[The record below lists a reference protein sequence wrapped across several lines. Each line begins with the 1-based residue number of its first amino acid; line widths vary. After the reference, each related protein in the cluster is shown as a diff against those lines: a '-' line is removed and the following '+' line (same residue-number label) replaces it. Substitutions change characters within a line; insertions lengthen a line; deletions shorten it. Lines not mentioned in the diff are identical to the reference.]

1 MKLCSSTLNL
11 ATASQIRELPIAV
24 QFYRRGKKWKAWE
37 ATNRIPAI
45 NNYASE
51 ISMSEVSPAVQRST
65 LGLHS
70 LEQYEP
76 LIGAA
81 TVERIAKKAK
91 RVRTMRVA
99 HVSSTF
105 YGGGVTELL
114 TPLTLMMNAIGIE
127 TDWHLIQ
134 GTPGYFGCTKMLH
147 NTLQGESAEFSD
159 TERAIYEEVVF
170 ENATRLHLDECD
182 AVIVHDPQPLP
193 LITHFADR
201 EMPWLWQCHVDL
213 SSPYAPVWDYLRGFI
228 DQYDGAIFS
237 LPEYGQDL
245 SLDQHFVTPA
255 IDPFSAKNR
264 DMSDKEIRKFLRSY
278 KIPTDRPLVT
288 QISRFDRWK
297 DPMGVIDAFRK
308 AREQV
313 DCTLVLVGN
322 NATDDPEGEKIL
334 DGLKSVA
341 DEGII
346 ILAGDDPTLVNA
358 LQRHAAVVL
367 QKSTREGFGLT
378 VTEAMWKGAAV
389 IGGDVGGIRHQI
401 KDEWNGFLVKTPD
414 EAAARMV
421 QLLKNPELRERIAAR
436 AKESVRQ
443 NFLMSRLLE
452 DWLDLLARYERPLRG

>member
-1 MKLCSSTLNL
+1 MALLNSAL
-11 ATASQIRELPIAV
+11 
-24 QFYRRGKKWKAWE
+24 
-37 ATNRIPAI
+37 
-45 NNYASE
+45 
-51 ISMSEVSPAVQRST
+51 QRST
-65 LGLHS
+65 LGPHS
-70 LEQYEP
+70 LEHYES

-81 TVERIAKKAK
+81 ATERVQRQIERI
-91 RVRTMRVA
+91 RTMHVA

-114 TPLTLMMNAIGIE
+114 TPLTLMMNATEIE

-134 GTPGYFGCTKMLH
+134 GTPGFFGCTKKLH
-147 NTLQGESAEFSD
+147 NTLQGQQLDFSD
-159 TERAIYEEVVF
+159 AEKTIYEQVVF
-170 ENATRLHLDECD
+170 ENATRLHLEDCD
-182 AVIVHDPQPLP
+182 AIIVHDPQPLP

-201 EMPWLWQCHVDL
+201 DMPWLWQCHVDL
-213 SSPYAPVWDYLRGFI
+213 SSPYAPAWSYLRQFI
-228 DQYDGAIFS
+228 EQYNAAIFS

-245 SLDQHFVTPA
+245 RIDQQFVTPA

-264 DMSDKEIRKFLRSY
+264 EMSDREVREFLSNY

-297 DPMGVIDAFRK
+297 DPMGVIEAFRK
-308 AREQV
+308 ARKQV

-322 NATDDPEGEKIL
+322 NASDDPEGGKIL
-334 DGLKSVA
+334 ETIESVA

-346 ILAGDDPTLVNA
+346 VLAVDDPTLVNA
-358 LQRHAAVVL
+358 LQRAAAVVL

-401 KDEWNGFLVKTPD
+401 KDKWNGFLVSTPD
-414 EAAARMV
+414 QAAARMV
-421 QLLKNPELRERIAAR
+421 ELLKDPGLRKQIGSR

-452 DWLDLLARYERPLRG
+452 DWLDLLSKYERPVV

>member
-1 MKLCSSTLNL
+1 MSMLSS
-11 ATASQIRELPIAV
+11 
-24 QFYRRGKKWKAWE
+24 
-37 ATNRIPAI
+37 
-45 NNYASE
+45 
-51 ISMSEVSPAVQRST
+51 AVQRST

-81 TVERIAKKAK
+81 TIERIAAKAD
-91 RVRTMRVA
+91 RVRSMRVA
-99 HVSSTF
+99 HISSTF

-114 TPLTLMMNAIGIE
+114 TPLTLMMNATGIE

-134 GTPGYFGCTKMLH
+134 GTPGFFGCTKKLH
-147 NTLQGESAEFSD
+147 NTLQGESVDFSD
-159 TERAIYEEVVF
+159 AERAIYEEVVF
-170 ENATRLHLDECD
+170 ENATRLHLDVCD

-193 LITHFADR
+193 LISHFPDR
-201 EMPWLWQCHVDL
+201 EMPWLWQCHIDL
-213 SSPYAPVWDYLRGFI
+213 SSPHAQVWAYLRRFI
-228 DQYDGAIFS
+228 GQYNAAIFS
-237 LPEYGQDL
+237 LPEYGQQ
-245 SLDQHFVTPA
+245 LDIDQQFVTPA

-264 DMSDKEIRKFLRSY
+264 GLSDSEIRELLHNY

-297 DPMGVIDAFRK
+297 DPMGVIEAFRK

-313 DCTLVLVGN
+313 ECTLVLIGN
-322 NATDDPEGEKIL
+322 NASDDPEGGKIL
-334 DGLKSVA
+334 ETIESIA

-346 ILAGDDPTLVNA
+346 VLAADDPTLVNA
-358 LQRHAAVVL
+358 LQRSAAVVL

-401 KDEWNGFLVKTPD
+401 KDKWNGFLVSSPD
-414 EAAARMV
+414 QAAARMV
-421 QLLKNPELRERIAAR
+421 QLLKNPGLREQIGSR

-452 DWLDLLARYERPLRG
+452 DWVDLLSKYERPVT

>member
-1 MKLCSSTLNL
+1 MSILSS
-11 ATASQIRELPIAV
+11 
-24 QFYRRGKKWKAWE
+24 
-37 ATNRIPAI
+37 AI
-45 NNYASE
+45 
-51 ISMSEVSPAVQRST
+51 QRST
-65 LGLHS
+65 LGLHPI
-70 LEQYEP
+70 EQYEP

-81 TVERIAKKAK
+81 TLERIAAKAD

-99 HVSSTF
+99 HISSTF

-114 TPLTLMMNAIGIE
+114 TPLTLLMNATGIE

-134 GTPGYFGCTKMLH
+134 GTPGYFGCTKKLH
-147 NTLQGESAEFSD
+147 NTLQGQSLDFSD
-159 TERAIYEEVVF
+159 AEKTIYEQVVF
-170 ENATRLHLDECD
+170 ENSTRLHLEDCD
-182 AVIVHDPQPLP
+182 AIIVHDPQPLP

-213 SSPYAPVWDYLRGFI
+213 SSPYAPVWTYLRQFI
-228 DQYDGAIFS
+228 EQYNAAIFS
-237 LPEYGQDL
+237 LSEYGQDIPV
-245 SLDQHFVTPA
+245 DQQFVTPA

-264 DMSDKEIRKFLRSY
+264 ELSDREIREYLRNY

-297 DPMGVIDAFRK
+297 DPMGVIEAFRK

-313 DCTLVLVGN
+313 DCRLVLVGN
-322 NATDDPEGEKIL
+322 NASDDPEGGKIL
-334 DGLKSVA
+334 EAIRSVA
-341 DEGII
+341 DEDII
-346 ILAGDDPTLVNA
+346 ILAADDPTLVNA
-358 LQRHAAVVL
+358 LQRSAAVVL

-401 KDEWNGFLVKTPD
+401 KDEWNGFLVSTLD
-414 EAAARMV
+414 QATARMV
-421 QLLKNPELRERIAAR
+421 QLLKDPVLRDRIGSR

-452 DWLDLLARYERPLRG
+452 DWVDLLSKCERPVT